1 MNFIKQISFAALAI
15 FPLFSFASLTV
26 DKESI
31 YNTDKAKIIF
41 SIDREVIGD
50 IYIAKAFKGQ
60 LEYLSKQEQRWIS
73 IGNKIAKPYLSG
85 KITGGKVKEIV
96 VSASANGVNTPAG
109 EYGFFLLIVELNAD
123 PFIESNWKSFESQ
136 SIKVNVL
143 DELEND
149 GNDSVNPEPIDP
161 GQTSSLN
168 SARTNLDNQDSTK
181 VFVSLSA
188 MELSD
193 QYLIVKSGNQFW
205 FLDQEGSFGKEVA
218 SFATDEMVVEA
229 RNILEVKAEQVAPG
243 KYTLYH
249 LVTEAET
256 DPFDDTDWQVELDDL
271 VDENNKLIFHIN
283 WF

>member
-1 MNFIKQISFAALAI
+1 MNFIKQISFAAVAI
-15 FPLFSFASLTV
+15 FPLFSFAALTV

-31 YNTDKAKIIF
+31 YNTDKAKIVF

-73 IGNKIAKPYLSG
+73 IGNKTAKPYLSG

-109 EYGFFLLIVELNAD
+109 EYSFFLLIVELNAD

-136 SIKVNVL
+136 SIKVNVP
-143 DELEND
+143 DDSEND
-149 GNDSVNPEPIDP
+149 ESNSVNPEPINP

-168 SARTNLDNQDSTK
+168 SARTTLDNKDTTK
-181 VFVSLSA
+181 VSVSFSS

-193 QYLIVKSGNQFW
+193 QYLIVENGDQFW
-205 FLDQEGSFGKEVA
+205 FLNQEGSFGNEITP
-218 SFATDEMVVEA
+218 FAIDVMSVEDK
-229 RNILEVKAEQVAPG
+229 NILEIKAEQVNPG
-243 KYTLYH
+243 KYILYH
-249 LVTEAET
+249 LVAEAET

-271 VDENNKLIFHIN
+271 VDENNKLIFSIN
-283 WF
+283 

>member
-1 MNFIKQISFAALAI
+1 MNFIKQILFVALAI

-31 YNTDKAKIIF
+31 YNTDKAKIVF

-50 IYIAKAFKGQ
+50 IYIAKAFQGQ
-60 LEYLSKQEQRWIS
+60 LEYLNKQEQRWIS
-73 IGNKIAKPYLSG
+73 IGTKIAKPYLSG
-85 KITGGKVKEIV
+85 KITGGKVKEIA

-109 EYGFFLLIVELNAD
+109 EYTFFLLIVELNTD
-123 PFIESNWKSFESQ
+123 PFLEVNWKSFESQ
-136 SIKVNVL
+136 SIKVNVP
-143 DELEND
+143 DDLEND
-149 GNDSVNPEPIDP
+149 DSHSVNPEPINP

-181 VFVSLSA
+181 VSVSLSA

-193 QYLIVKSGNQFW
+193 QYLIVKNGDQFW
-205 FLDQEGSFGKEVA
+205 FLNQEGSFGNEVTP
-218 SFATDEMVVEA
+218 FATDEMMVEA
-229 RNILEVKAEQVAPG
+229 KNILEVKAEQVASG

-249 LVTEAET
+249 LVTEAGT
-256 DPFDDTDWQVELDDL
+256 DPFDETDWQMELDDL

-283 WF
+283 